1 MNKNTFVCFPSDWDA
16 SFGCLPELTHL
27 TPCSCF
33 VQGFLEETSLF
44 YGHYTIDGV
53 KFQNFTY
60 DLPLA
65 YLISTIAYLALSL
78 LWIVK
83 R

>member
-1 MNKNTFVCFPSDWDA
+1 MNKGTRVWVPQGGEA
-16 SFGCLPELTHL
+16 SFDCLPELTHPD
-27 TPCSCF
+27 PCSCF
-33 VQGFLEETSLF
+33 VQGFLEKTSLF
-44 YGHYTIDGV
+44 YGHYTIDGI